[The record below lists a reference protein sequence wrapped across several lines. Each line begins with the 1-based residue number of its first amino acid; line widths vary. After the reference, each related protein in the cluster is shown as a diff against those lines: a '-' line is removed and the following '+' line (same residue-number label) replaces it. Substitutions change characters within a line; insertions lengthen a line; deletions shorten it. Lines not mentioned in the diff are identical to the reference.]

1 MKKVELHL
9 HLDGSLNLDYA
20 SKLAGRDVSCEMI
33 SKDDT
38 SLTEYLK
45 KFSLPGELFQDYDNI
60 VEFSYLLGKELEKD
74 DVIYAEIRFCPL
86 FHINKI
92 SVDRVIT
99 GIRVGLSKVS
109 SVKTNL
115 IFCMMRHFSYE
126 ENMKIVKLAQ
136 KYYGNGCC
144 GLDLAGDEANFKT
157 SSFDKLFEEVRKT
170 GIPFTIHAGE
180 SDDYTSVVSAVNF
193 GAKRIGHG
201 IHSIE
206 DKNTIKLLVEK
217 GIVLEVCPDS
227 NVDTHAVKNILEHP
241 IKKLD
246 DAGVLVTISTDNRT
260 VSDTSLENE
269 YKLVKDNLHISDED
283 LVRYNLNAID
293 AAFISDSEKD
303 ELKKILLN

>member
-1 MKKVELHL
+1 MRKVELHL
-9 HLDGSLNLDYA
+9 HLDGSLNLNYA
-20 SKLAGRDVSCEMI
+20 SKLVGRDVSEEMI
-33 SKDDT
+33 SRNDT

-74 DVIYAEIRFCPL
+74 EVIYAEIRFCPL

-99 GIRVGLSKVS
+99 GIRVGLSRVT

-115 IFCMMRHFSYE
+115 IFCMMRHFCFE
-126 ENMKIVKLAQ
+126 DNMKIVKLAQ
-136 KYYGNGCC
+136 KYYGNGCV

-157 SSFDKLFEEVRKT
+157 STFNKLFEEVRKT

-180 SDDYTSVVSAVNF
+180 SDDYTSVVSAINY

-206 DKNTIKLLVEK
+206 DKNTIRLLVEK
-217 GIVLEVCPDS
+217 NIVLEVCPDS
-227 NVDTHAVKNILEHP
+227 NVDTRAVENIFEHP

-246 DAGVLVTISTDNRT
+246 EAGVLVTISTDNRT

-269 YKLVKDNLHISDED
+269 YRLVKENLNISDED

-293 AAFISDSEKD
+293 AAFISDNEKD
-303 ELKKILLN
+303 ELKKMLLS

>member
-9 HLDGSLNLDYA
+9 HLDGSLSLDYA
-20 SKLAGRDVSCEMI
+20 SKLAGRDVSDEMI
-33 SKDDT
+33 SRNDT

-60 VEFSYLLGKELEKD
+60 VEFSYLLGKELEND
-74 DVIYAEIRFCPL
+74 EVIYAEIRFCPL
-86 FHINKI
+86 FHISKI

-115 IFCMMRHFSYE
+115 IFCMMRHFSFE

-157 SSFDKLFEEVRKT
+157 DSFDKLFEEVRKT

-206 DKNTIKLLVEK
+206 DENTINLLVKK

-227 NVDTHAVKNILEHP
+227 NVDTHAVESILEHP

-246 DAGVLVTISTDNRT
+246 ESGVLVTISTDNRT

-269 YKLVKDNLHISDED
+269 YRLVKENLNVSDED
-283 LVRYNLNAID
+283 LVRYNINAIN

-303 ELKKILLN
+303 ELKKILLS